1 MPDATEG
8 RRRQTCRRIL
18 DAARAIAVAD
28 GPDALSMRTLADRVG
43 LSAPALY
50 QYFSGRDA
58 IVDEV
63 ADDVVAELVAAIDVP
78 TADGPGRVA
87 EMASAYVTYAE
98 AHVNDMLLVFC
109 RGPAMAARAADA
121 PAPAARVRAAFIEAT
136 ETAGRPGRGDAVWS
150 LAHGRATLGIT
161 DMGVESFDLGAAV
174 RRLLE

>member
-1 MPDATEG
+1 MPDATAG

-63 ADDVVAELVAAIDVP
+63 AGDVVAELVAAIDVP
-78 TADGPGRVA
+78 TADGPERVA
-87 EMASAYVTYAE
+87 EMAVAYVAYAE
-98 AHVNDMLLVFC
+98 AHVNDMHLVFC
-109 RGPAMAARAADA
+109 REA
-121 PAPAARVRAAFIEAT
+121 APAARVRAAFVEAT
-136 ETAGRPGRGDAVWS
+136 EAAGRSGRADAVWS

-161 DMGVESFDLGAAV
+161 GMGVESFDLGQAV
-174 RRLLE
+174 ERLLT

>member
-58 IVDEV
+58 IVDE
-63 ADDVVAELVAAIDVP
+63 I
-78 TADGPGRVA
+78 
-87 EMASAYVTYAE
+87 
-98 AHVNDMLLVFC
+98 
-109 RGPAMAARAADA
+109 
-121 PAPAARVRAAFIEAT
+121 
-136 ETAGRPGRGDAVWS
+136 
-150 LAHGRATLGIT
+150 
-161 DMGVESFDLGAAV
+161 
-174 RRLLE
+174 

>member
-1 MPDATEG
+1 MPDATAG

-63 ADDVVAELVAAIDVP
+63 AGDVVAELVAAIDVP
-78 TADGPGRVA
+78 TADGPERVA
-87 EMASAYVTYAE
+87 EMAVAYVAYAE
-98 AHVNDMLLVFC
+98 AHVNDMHLVFC
-109 RGPAMAARAADA
+109 RGPASGARAADEA
-121 PAPAARVRAAFIEAT
+121 APAARVRAAFVEAT
-136 ETAGRPGRGDAVWS
+136 EAAGRSGRADAVWS

-161 DMGVESFDLGAAV
+161 GIGVESFDLGQAV
-174 RRLLE
+174 ERLLT

>member
-63 ADDVVAELVAAIDVP
+63 VDAVIAELVAAIDVP
-78 TADGPGRVA
+78 EADGPQRVA
-87 EMASAYVTYAE
+87 EMAVAYVAYAE
-98 AHVNDMLLVFC
+98 AHVNDMHLVFC
-109 RGPAMAARAADA
+109 RGPSSGARTADA
-121 PAPAARVRAAFIEAT
+121 PTLGARVRAAFVEAT
-136 ETAGRPGRGDAVWS
+136 EAADRPGRGDAVWS

-161 DMGVESFDLGAAV
+161 GMGVESFDLGAAV
-174 RRLLE
+174 KHLLG